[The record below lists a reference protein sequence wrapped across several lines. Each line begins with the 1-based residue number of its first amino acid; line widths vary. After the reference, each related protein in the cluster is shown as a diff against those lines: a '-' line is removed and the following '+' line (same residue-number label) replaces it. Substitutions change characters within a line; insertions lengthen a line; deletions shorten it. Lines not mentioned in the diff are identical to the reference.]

1 VRRANGK
8 ANRLPINRG
17 FTSRRYDGGLR
28 EAAEGLGSEAMGH
41 HWGHRRRFAP
51 TKHVLAR
58 LGLRHDDGGAEQTPP
73 AAEVAGEVVA
83 ASPQAPPRTRRT
95 GRLGAL
101 VRDGLSRLL
110 AVNF

>member
-1 VRRANGK
+1 
-8 ANRLPINRG
+8 
-17 FTSRRYDGGLR
+17 
-28 EAAEGLGSEAMGH
+28 MGY
-41 HWGHRRRFAP
+41 HWGDHRRFAP

-58 LGLRHDDGGAEQTPP
+58 LRLRHDDGGAGQMPSP
-73 AAEVAGEVVA
+73 AEVAGEVVV
-83 ASPQAPPRTRRT
+83 ASPQPPPRAGRT